1 MEAMINI
8 RTVSSFG
15 YENIVAKRYEERLEK
30 PYKLAIRKGNISGLF
45 YGLSQI
51 VLFVIFGLLFFLGAL
66 FVRDNESVEI
76 DDMFTAIYAIM
87 FAGMTAGNNS
97 HFIPDA
103 AACNNSA
110 ANIFQIQ
117 DSLDEDQMQD
127 QEESKRLKEGI
138 EGDIELN
145 NITFKYNSR
154 SETLFEGLSLT
165 I

>member
-1 MEAMINI
+1 
-8 RTVSSFG
+8 
-15 YENIVAKRYEERLEK
+15 
-30 PYKLAIRKGNISGLF
+30 
-45 YGLSQI
+45 
-51 VLFVIFGLLFFLGAL
+51 
-66 FVRDNESVEI
+66 
-76 DDMFTAIYAIM
+76 MFTAIYAIM

-165 I
+165 IQAGKKTAFVATSGCEELLRNGVLEPVLFLGSFSENIRHSIEGVSDEEIADAPNRPTPSPLS